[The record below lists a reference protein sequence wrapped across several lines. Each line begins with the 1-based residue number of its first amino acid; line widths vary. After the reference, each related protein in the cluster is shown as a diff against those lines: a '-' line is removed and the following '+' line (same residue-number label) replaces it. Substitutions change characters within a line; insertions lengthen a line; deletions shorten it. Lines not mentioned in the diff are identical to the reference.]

1 MKIDFASQ
9 TPIFVQVQQGLE
21 DEILSGVYREGEQ
34 IPSITELA
42 ASYKINPA
50 TALKG
55 INLLVD
61 AGIVYKR
68 RGIGMFVCD
77 GALQK
82 LKEKRQEE
90 FFTQYVLPC
99 LSGVQPIVRFP
110 SASRASPFTFVISA
124 SDALQIILSAASVLS
139 LFTAEA
145 EGIIKDSREKHIKML
160 INDRIFFF
168 IEHLFFYDVLLK
180 TH

>member
-1 MKIDFASQ
+1 MELDLGSEK
-9 TPIFVQVQQGLE
+9 PIFQQIAEGIE
-21 DEILSGVYREGEQ
+21 DAILSGAFPEEGQ

-90 FFTQYVLPC
+90 FFPQYVLPLIQEAKR
-99 LSGVQPIVRFP
+99 LSISPQQLQEWIERGF
-110 SASRASPFTFVISA
+110 SR
-124 SDALQIILSAASVLS
+124 
-139 LFTAEA
+139 
-145 EGIIKDSREKHIKML
+145 
-160 INDRIFFF
+160 
-168 IEHLFFYDVLLK
+168 
-180 TH
+180 

>member
-61 AGIVYKR
+61 AGIHQQVNAGGCR
-68 RGIGMFVCD
+68 HR
-77 GALQK
+77 LQK
-82 LKEKRQEE
+82 ERNRH
-90 FFTQYVLPC
+90 VC
-99 LSGVQPIVRFP
+99 L
-110 SASRASPFTFVISA
+110 
-124 SDALQIILSAASVLS
+124 
-139 LFTAEA
+139 
-145 EGIIKDSREKHIKML
+145 
-160 INDRIFFF
+160 
-168 IEHLFFYDVLLK
+168 
-180 TH
+180 